1 MIGFSNKIFQKV
13 LQRSS
18 YIYEYFFD
26 LENDPYE
33 RHDVAKNN
41 PEVVAELMDFAKSH
55 SEKFYQN

>member
-1 MIGFSNKIFQKV
+1 MIGFSNKIIQKM

-33 RHDVAKNN
+33 SHDVAQYN

-55 SEKFYQN
+55 NEKFYQN